1 MTRRLSKRLFMG
13 SIMLLIVAPLVT
25 GAIALANDQP
35 LAEWVAGSLLPV
47 VAVAAATALVAWYVY
62 ANADDVDPH

>member
-1 MTRRLSKRLFMG
+1 
-13 SIMLLIVAPLVT
+13 MLLIVAPLVT

-35 LAEWVAGSLLPV
+35 LSEWVAGSLLPV

>member
-1 MTRRLSKRLFMG
+1 MG

-25 GAIALANDQP
+25 GGIALANDQP

-47 VAVAAATALVAWYVY
+47 VAVGAANALVAWYVY
-62 ANADDVDPH
+62 ANADDVDRH